1 MLHNFVCGRV
11 LPWFGFNVKMS
22 ILVCIRQI
30 LSALGSDTVCHR
42 WVGTSLWH
50 GISYHYRY
58 IWDHTGIYYV
68 IMMFQTLG
76 WWRSGVGMKMWIYI
90 GKLSRYLWLIM
101 FLYIMVRKQ
110 NYPQRPDLW
119 IYSCKSSRW
128 HSNNSVML
136 SGGDHDHQKSVIWH
150 NIATMD
156 LGCYNCHE
164 GYSHHV
170 FTIFSH
176 M

>member
-1 MLHNFVCGRV
+1 MISTWCLLMFWYWICRQWLISAYHNLMNYHQYSRFSDDLPRLCLPDVTYIICGRV
-11 LPWFGFNVKMS
+11 LPWFGFNVMMS

-30 LSALGSDTVCHR
+30 LAVLGSDTVCHR

-90 GKLSRYLWLIM
+90 
-101 FLYIMVRKQ
+101 
-110 NYPQRPDLW
+110 
-119 IYSCKSSRW
+119 
-128 HSNNSVML
+128 
-136 SGGDHDHQKSVIWH
+136 
-150 NIATMD
+150 
-156 LGCYNCHE
+156 
-164 GYSHHV
+164 
-170 FTIFSH
+170 
-176 M
+176 